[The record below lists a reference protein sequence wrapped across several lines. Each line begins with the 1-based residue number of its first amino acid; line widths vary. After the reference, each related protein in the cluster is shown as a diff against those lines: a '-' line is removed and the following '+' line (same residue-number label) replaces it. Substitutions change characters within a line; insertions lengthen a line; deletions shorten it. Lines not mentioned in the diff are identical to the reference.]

1 MIKPDD
7 IERIVDACKIEE
19 VVGDFVRLTKR
30 GANYIGLCPFHNEK
44 TPSFIVSPV
53 KGIYKCFGCGKA
65 GDAVNFVIEHEHY
78 TYPEALRYLAKKY
91 GIVLVETQPTA
102 EQKKEYD
109 EKEQLYKLH
118 DYAKDFFINQLL
130 HTDEGKN
137 VGLAYFRQRSFT
149 DSTISKFQLGYSPQ
163 GKDAFTQSALL
174 KGYSVKELEKSG
186 LTIVKDNHY
195 YLDRFRERVI
205 FPIHN
210 FSGRV
215 IAFGGRVMTAGK
227 TDYAAK
233 YVNSPETDIYHKSNV
248 LYGIYLSKNA
258 IKRNDKC
265 YLVEG
270 YTDVIS
276 FHQTGIENVVA
287 SSGTSLTVE
296 QIRLIKKLTNN
307 ITIIYD
313 GDNAGIKA
321 ALRGISLALKQDVN
335 VRVVLLPPEDD
346 PDSFARHH
354 TMEECET
361 YIKEHEC
368 DFITFKAKI
377 LLADAKTDP
386 IKRAEVINT
395 IAGDVALVNDVI
407 ARSEYVHQCSDL
419 FSIPEESFAEAV
431 RKKYYQIVL
440 EQRAKQEENIATIDN
455 TETASVLSDTAKQ
468 HPQSLMPQNRAMVAE
483 KALMKILINHGE
495 RILTFITEQEEVQ
508 YTRLDQYIYDN
519 MAEDA
524 IKLSVPEYAKLYEL
538 YAEYAEK
545 YDTNVVKNMCNGVS
559 EDMRAT
565 IMNLL
570 EVNMDKKSE
579 GSANGA
585 EARYVDDD
593 TDILSDNVTR
603 VLQLLRLTRLLSRRK
618 YFNDQLQQASE
629 SETDVLLML
638 IQELTQKIAEIET
651 SLGTT
656 YRNNGEYIC

>member
-7 IERIVDACKIEE
+7 IERIVDACRIEE

-44 TPSFIVSPV
+44 TPSFIVSPA

-65 GDAVNFVIEHEHY
+65 GDAVNFVMEHEHY
-78 TYPEALRYLAKKY
+78 SYPEALRYLARKY

-118 DYAKDFFINQLL
+118 EYAKDFFIDQLL
-130 HTDEGKN
+130 HTPEGKN

-149 DSTISKFQLGYSPQ
+149 DNTIAKFQLGYSPQ
-163 GKDAFTQSALL
+163 GRDAFTQSALH
-174 KGYSVKELEKSG
+174 KGYSAKELEKSG
-186 LTIVKDNHY
+186 LTIIKDNNY
-195 YLDRFRERVI
+195 FLDRFRERVI
-205 FPIHN
+205 FPVHN

-215 IAFGGRVMTAGK
+215 IAFGGRVMSAGK

-258 IKRNDKC
+258 IKKFDKC

-346 PDSFARHH
+346 PDSFARNH
-354 TMEECET
+354 TMEECVA
-361 YIKEHEC
+361 YIEEHEC

-407 ARSEYVHQCSDL
+407 VRSEYVHQCSDL
-419 FSIPEESFAEAV
+419 FSIPEESFADAV
-431 RKKYYQIVL
+431 RKKYYKIVS
-440 EQRAKQEENIATIDN
+440 EQRAKQEETNAAEAEQALD
-455 TETASVLSDTAKQ
+455 LSDTIKR
-468 HPQSLMPQNRAMVAE
+468 HPQSIMPRNKAQVAE
-483 KALMKILINHGE
+483 KALMKLLINHGE
-495 RILTFITEQEEVQ
+495 SLVFFNTEQDEP
-508 YTRLDQYIYDN
+508 YGIRLDQFIYNN

-524 IKLSVPEYAKLYEL
+524 IELSVPEYAEL
-538 YAEYAEK
+538 YDLYAKYAEQC
-545 YDTNVVKNMCNGVS
+545 DDNVVKSICNGAS
-559 EDMRAT
+559 EKLRAT
-565 IMNLL
+565 IMELL
-570 EVNMDKKSE
+570 EVQVPKTSE
-579 GSANGA
+579 EGADSTIKENGVEDYSGVLLENA
-585 EARYVDDD
+585 VR
-593 TDILSDNVTR
+593 IL
-603 VLQLLRLTRLLSRRK
+603 QFLRLTRLLSRRSLFK
-618 YFNDQLQQASE
+618 AKLQNASE
-629 SETDVLLML
+629 EETDVLLIL
-638 IQELTQKIAEIET
+638 IQELTQKIAEIEAI
-651 SLGTT
+651 LGTT
-656 YRNNGEYIC
+656 YRNNSEYIC